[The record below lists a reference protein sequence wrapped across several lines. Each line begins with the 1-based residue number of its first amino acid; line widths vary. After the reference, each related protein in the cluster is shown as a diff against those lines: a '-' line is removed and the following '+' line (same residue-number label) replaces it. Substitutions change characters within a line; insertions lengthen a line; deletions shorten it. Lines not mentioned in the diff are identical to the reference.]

1 MINTDSE
8 KEVKVVLDYLR
19 EKIKCPVKDFDSV
32 NMFYRKMTELKWYFK
47 INLNEENR
55 SWKRKSPKASRPY
68 KKAIS

>member
-8 KEVKVVLDYLR
+8 KEVKVFLDYLR
-19 EKIKCPVKDFDSV
+19 EKLKCPVKDLDSV

-55 SWKRKSPKASRPY
+55 S
-68 KKAIS
+68 